1 MSRLGSPTDNLS
13 RDWSGSAPDIGSQLT
28 AENRSIEVGGDSLV
42 YRRFGNTETNAP
54 PLLCLQHFRS
64 NLDFWDPAL
73 VDRIAQDREVILFD
87 NRGVSASTGTRSSS
101 PASASASFI
110 VSTPSIPITGRPF

>member
-1 MSRLGSPTDNLS
+1 MVLHGDLGNPYTLWTAAQGVFEQGQGGVVMSRLGSPTDNLS

-54 PLLCLQHFRS
+54 PLLCL
-64 NLDFWDPAL
+64 
-73 VDRIAQDREVILFD
+73 
-87 NRGVSASTGTRSSS
+87 
-101 PASASASFI
+101 
-110 VSTPSIPITGRPF
+110 